1 MKQLHRSDL
10 SALGEKNQA
19 LESVICSLLGLKR
32 PPNEPKIA
40 QFANLNLSAFYR
52 IFHDK
57 YCQIIA
63 DTVLEHSYLMICIE
77 NYPKST
83 VLEIWIDCSFLIRV
97 HRRLNK
103 SLKYQH
109 IHYLF
114 KHPVKRDILNNK
126 ASKWLS
132 SINLYQI

>member
-1 MKQLHRSDL
+1 MKQLLRSKL
-10 SALGEKNQA
+10 SALGKKKQA
-19 LESVICSLLGLKR
+19 LESVICSLLGFER
-32 PPNEPKIA
+32 PLNEPKIA
-40 QFANLNLSAFYR
+40 QFAHQNLSAFYR
-52 IFHDK
+52 IFHDR

-63 DTVLEHSYLMICIE
+63 NTVLEHSILMICTE

-97 HRRLNK
+97 HRRPNK

-109 IHYLF
+109 VHYLF

-126 ASKWLS
+126 PSKWLS
-132 SINLYQI
+132 SPNLY

>member
-1 MKQLHRSDL
+1 MKQLHRSEL
-10 SALGEKNQA
+10 SALGKKNQA
-19 LESVICSLLGLKR
+19 LESVICSLLGFER
-32 PPNEPKIA
+32 PLNEPKIA
-40 QFANLNLSAFYR
+40 QFAYLNLSAFYR
-52 IFHDK
+52 IFHDR
-57 YCQIIA
+57 YCQTIA
-63 DTVLEHSYLMICIE
+63 NTVLEHSILMISIE

-97 HRRLNK
+97 HRRPNK

-109 IHYLF
+109 VHYLF

-132 SINLYQI
+132 STNLY